1 MYIRFNQVSKSYEDQ
16 PVLREVF
23 FRLSDGDRLGLIGK
37 NGAGKTTFLKLI
49 LGLETPDT
57 GSVDLEPGMKLGY
70 FSQFSEL
77 QGERS
82 ILALLD
88 DVFRDVHAIQSELSR
103 IEHALDAGPGLDELD
118 RLLQRQTDLIAEME
132 QRDGWNYQ
140 YKIET
145 VLSRLGFNEQ
155 HRSCPIDALSGG
167 WRNRAALSKILLEA
181 PDVLLMDE
189 PTNYLDLEGLSWLED
204 WFNTFRGGLIVVSH
218 DRHFLDRVTNR
229 IVEIE
234 NYRLQEY
241 RGNFTQYV
249 REKPLRMKSLERQ
262 FEHEAELL
270 ALESEAISDRQE
282 AIRNPSQALKR
293 KLASIKKNVQPRLV
307 DKIITDL
314 YQQLYVP
321 ADLCR
326 VDGLSKS
333 YEDRPIFQDVS
344 FEVHRGDRIAIIG
357 PNGCGKTTLLRSLSE
372 EIAPDSGAVIW
383 SKGGSFAVFNQV
395 FEELDLDDTV
405 SHAVNIAE
413 LVVLSPRK
421 QVNRFLSLMQFSEA
435 DLGRRIGTLSG
446 GQRARVALAK
456 TLFSGASAVLL
467 DEPTNHLDLTSTQV
481 MERALANFPG
491 AVIVI
496 SHDRFFI
503 DKVANRLLV
512 FERGKTGGP

>member
-1 MYIRFNQVSKSYEDQ
+1 
-16 PVLREVF
+16 
-23 FRLSDGDRLGLIGK
+23 
-37 NGAGKTTFLKLI
+37 
-49 LGLETPDT
+49 
-57 GSVDLEPGMKLGY
+57 
-70 FSQFSEL
+70 
-77 QGERS
+77 
-82 ILALLD
+82 
-88 DVFRDVHAIQSELSR
+88 
-103 IEHALDAGPGLDELD
+103 
-118 RLLQRQTDLIAEME
+118 
-132 QRDGWNYQ
+132 
-140 YKIET
+140 
-145 VLSRLGFNEQ
+145 
-155 HRSCPIDALSGG
+155 
-167 WRNRAALSKILLEA
+167 
-181 PDVLLMDE
+181 
-189 PTNYLDLEGLSWLED
+189 
-204 WFNTFRGGLIVVSH
+204 
-218 DRHFLDRVTNR
+218 
-229 IVEIE
+229 
-234 NYRLQEY
+234 
-241 RGNFTQYV
+241 V

-512 FERGKTGGP
+512 FERSKTGGRVREVYGNWSTWQGSETA